1 MKIVSD
7 TGPIIGLAKIGNI
20 SLLEKFAN
28 EILIPPMV
36 YKELLGKVGPESEE
50 IDNALKSF
58 IKTTELPQ
66 IEKKL
71 DNVISTLDEGEKQA
85 IALAYSYLDDILLL
99 MDDRA
104 GREAAY
110 KLRIPVTGLLGLLV
124 RLKEKGFIQDIG
136 SLIEGLRQNGYWISD
151 DIIAAIKKLAGE

>member
-1 MKIVSD
+1 MKIVSE

-20 SLLEKFAN
+20 FLLEKLAD
-28 EILIPPMV
+28 EVLIPPMV

-58 IKTTELPQ
+58 IKTVELPQ
-66 IEKKL
+66 TEREL
-71 DNVISTLDEGEKQA
+71 QNVISNLDEGEKQA
-85 IALAYSYLDDILLL
+85 ITLAYSYLDNILLL

-110 KLRIPVTGLLGLLV
+110 KLSIPVTGLLGLLL

-136 SLIEGLRQNGYWISD
+136 SFIEGLRQNGYWISD
-151 DIIAAIKKLAGE
+151 DIIDIIKHLAGE

>member
-20 SLLEKFAN
+20 SLLEKLAD
-28 EILIPPMV
+28 EVLIPPMV

-58 IKTTELPQ
+58 IKTVELPQ
-66 IEKKL
+66 TEREL
-71 DNVISTLDEGEKQA
+71 QNVISNLDEGEKQA
-85 IALAYSYLDDILLL
+85 ITLAYSYLDNILLL

-110 KLRIPVTGLLGLLV
+110 KLSIPVTGLLGLLL

-136 SLIEGLRQNGYWISD
+136 SFIEGLRKNGYWISD
-151 DIIAAIKKLAGE
+151 DIIDIIKHLAGE